1 MDLVPQVAI
10 VHLPRLKQVQLK
22 IRDDGLRVAGEID
35 VKLGRA
41 DLRTNAHERIRELTE
56 ANLHLYSRV
65 GFARMRR
72 RPITVVVVRDE
83 YTIGSVGIDVNC
95 IVNTKVYV
103 ILHHFV
109 RLNKQW
115 AVVDVAK
122 ALVIGIDIVPQGSV
136 VDLS

>member
-1 MDLVPQVAI
+1 MDLVSQVAI

-65 GFARMRR
+65 GFARM
-72 RPITVVVVRDE
+72 
-83 YTIGSVGIDVNC
+83 
-95 IVNTKVYV
+95 
-103 ILHHFV
+103 
-109 RLNKQW
+109 
-115 AVVDVAK
+115 
-122 ALVIGIDIVPQGSV
+122 
-136 VDLS
+136 